1 MLGIFLRLA
10 RASGR
15 WGFIWRRVRLHITVM
30 LREES
35 SASFKRAAVLAAPH
49 IPWDKFSNG
58 QHLVRSWA
66 AATSA
71 IQCTPEVGQ
80 SVVDALLHIASQD
93 PLRSHI
99 PVDMWSWLT
108 KQPPFPLARW
118 GRFQNTQRDVVRTI
132 RGLGDTKILK
142 SYLLLVWSEWDY
154 FGFPTLHEMCAS
166 IQEDFNGIGM
176 DQDREDLLEHL
187 DRVLTRLNLGL
198 EHLREHEPG
207 LNLGDIELMK
217 YEYGELRKVLVEAET
232 EAGVA
237 LTRKL
242 FAHVTLFIS

>member
-1 MLGIFLRLA
+1 
-10 RASGR
+10 
-15 WGFIWRRVRLHITVM
+15 
-30 LREES
+30 
-35 SASFKRAAVLAAPH
+35 
-49 IPWDKFSNG
+49 
-58 QHLVRSWA
+58 
-66 AATSA
+66 
-71 IQCTPEVGQ
+71 
-80 SVVDALLHIASQD
+80 
-93 PLRSHI
+93 
-99 PVDMWSWLT
+99 
-108 KQPPFPLARW
+108 
-118 GRFQNTQRDVVRTI
+118 
-132 RGLGDTKILK
+132 
-142 SYLLLVWSEWDY
+142 
-154 FGFPTLHEMCAS
+154 MCAS

-242 FAHVTLFIS
+242 FGHATLFIS